1 VTCHACEESRE
12 IDGEVPPCERG
23 VHCIIAPLDEA
34 GAKAM
39 DIRDQIVKLQHL
51 IDPGTVLKLHGCGL
65 PELELLA
72 VIEEELSKAKMEKK
86 DNV

>member
-1 VTCHACEESRE
+1 MTCHACEESRE
-12 IDGEVPPCERG
+12 IDEEAPPCEIG
-23 VHCIIAPLDEA
+23 MPCLIPPLDEA

-39 DIRDQIVKLQHL
+39 EIREQVVKLQNL

-65 PELELLA
+65 AELELLA
-72 VIEEELSKAKMEKK
+72 VIEEELSKTKMEKK